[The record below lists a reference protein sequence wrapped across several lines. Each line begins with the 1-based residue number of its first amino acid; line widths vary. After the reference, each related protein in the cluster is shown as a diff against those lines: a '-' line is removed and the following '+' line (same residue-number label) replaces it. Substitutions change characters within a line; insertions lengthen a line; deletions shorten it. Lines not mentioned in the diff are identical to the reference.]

1 MAVLYVV
8 VFLKLLVVVYNG
20 YVGVIQ
26 INPNKFMVLTGVI
39 YGRLQAG
46 GKQIQ
51 AKSVLLKKLSPL
63 P

>member
-26 INPNKFMVLTGVI
+26 INPNKIMVLTGI
-39 YGRLQAG
+39 LYGRLQGG
-46 GKQIQ
+46 GKQIR
-51 AKSVLLKKLSPL
+51 AKSTLFKKLSPL